1 MRGWIFD
8 LYPGQPG
15 EMVVWMKDADGRAH
29 RLVDSWA
36 PSFYVACDSRERL
49 VGLSASPDVQRYA
62 ARTEFVQRRERITDG
77 CESTVLKVT
86 VRDAAKMLEL
96 ARVIERESAF
106 GDARIYNCDVPPGQS
121 YMYERDI
128 FPLALCDVREGPYG
142 LRWAL
147 DDDVREYDYA
157 LPPLRTM
164 SVGVRGSRSGL
175 ITKADDP
182 VEEVWLEDRS
192 RREVIGGASER
203 EKILGLVERVRELDL
218 DILLTRDGD
227 RFLFPYLIARA
238 ERNRVAERLV
248 LGRDPVALK
257 SPERTGTSYF
267 SYGKVLFK
275 PSSMRIYGRLHL
287 DTSVSFSHSHSG
299 LSGLFEI
306 SRVCVQPLHT
316 SSRASIGKAL
326 SSLQFYH
333 ATKQGILIPW
343 KPTLAERFKSRS
355 ELLVADRGGFIYE
368 PLSGVYDDVAEFDF
382 ASLYPNIM
390 RKKNISAETVKCGC
404 CPDSGEV
411 VPELG
416 WNVCEKRKGITSEAM
431 EVIVEKRLEYKRR
444 KGSAK
449 GELKERYQGCQDAL
463 KWLGVTCVP
472 RESPVLV
479 HHGDKDKL
487 VRIGDFIDGL
497 SGERTGVIECPPGI
511 FVAGVGQ
518 DLRAKYSRV
527 ANLIR
532 KPNDQNLLSVEMED
546 GRRIVTTPDH
556 PFFTLGEGELRVT
569 LADKLEVGKVIP
581 VAKKIPSM
589 TGTHDRIDL
598 IEQLVKSISVEE
610 QRLWRVSGEHLK
622 EEMRSRRQTLLKA
635 ALSEGY
641 SYQAVVAWIKS
652 GIIPLRFLRL
662 IEATPALHEG
672 LRIGVGR
679 RPGGRMAWLPVIIKI
694 DEKLGFFLG
703 LFVADGSATRACVRL
718 DIATLEP
725 GLLKTAKEAVESLF
739 GISPRIYKER
749 EARMNVVQVNSA
761 SLVRVLEK
769 VFDLPGSAEKGK
781 MKVPDIV
788 FNCRELVVHRF
799 IAGLVAGDGHVSRIR
814 KFVGIA
820 TASKDLQNQVAF
832 LAARLGLTFR
842 LAINREGGATLHTI
856 NFVGPETM
864 GSIASWGYSKENRG
878 PTIQAWSK
886 ESPYTCNHP
895 RYVRIPASE
904 SGLFSL
910 TKATRTPSEPHVHDH
925 SRICPVQVKKKLGRM
940 YSKRLSG
947 VQREQMSKVDRLL
960 DCDLGFVRIRKIER
974 IDCRPEYV
982 YCFQLA
988 DDEVPGFFTGEGLV
1002 FTHNC
1007 FGYLGFNNAKFGRI
1021 DAHIAVCAW
1030 DREIL
1035 LRSVRIAEREGFRVI
1050 HGIVDS
1056 LWLKKAGATRGDY
1069 KRLKEEIERETGFDL
1084 SFEGIYNWI
1093 AFLNSRTDPRLPVQ
1107 NRYFGVYSDGTTKI
1121 RGIESR
1127 RRDTPAVFRA
1137 CQDDIL
1143 KVMKNAGSV
1152 DEVRAAIPTCVDV
1165 FRRYAE
1171 AIRRKEVPVKAMVFT
1186 KNISKEPKG
1195 YRNDTLEAGVVKALL
1210 REGAAL
1216 HQGESVS
1223 YVITDFYSRGARAI
1237 PSEALD
1243 GRRCYDTRRYVELL
1257 SEVCATLLEPFDA
1270 GMTSQGLLDALTAD
1284 THDRL
1289 A

>member
-36 PSFYVACDSRERL
+36 PSFYVASNSQERL
-49 VGLSASPDVQRYA
+49 VGLSVSPGVQRYA
-62 ARTEFVQRRERITDG
+62 ARTELVQRRERITDR
-77 CESTVLKVT
+77 CESAVLKVT
-86 VRDAAKMLEL
+86 MRDAAKMLEL

-106 GDARIYNCDVPPGQS
+106 GDPRIYNCDVPPGQS

-147 DDDVREYDYA
+147 DDDTREYDYA

-182 VEEVWLEDRS
+182 GEEVWLEDGS
-192 RREVIGGASER
+192 GREVIGGASER
-203 EKILGLVERVRELDL
+203 EKILGLAERVRELDL

-238 ERNRVAERLV
+238 ERNGVAELLV

-257 SPERTGTSYF
+257 LPDRAGTSYF

-306 SRVCVQPLHT
+306 SRVCMQPLHT

-368 PLSGVYDDVAEFDF
+368 PLAGVYDDVAEFDF

-416 WNVCEKRKGITSEAM
+416 WNVCEKRKGITSKAM

-463 KWLGVTCVP
+463 KWLGVC
-472 RESPVLV
+472 S
-479 HHGDKDKL
+479 
-487 VRIGDFIDGL
+487 
-497 SGERTGVIECPPGI
+497 
-511 FVAGVGQ
+511 
-518 DLRAKYSRV
+518 
-527 ANLIR
+527 
-532 KPNDQNLLSVEMED
+532 
-546 GRRIVTTPDH
+546 
-556 PFFTLGEGELRVT
+556 
-569 LADKLEVGKVIP
+569 
-581 VAKKIPSM
+581 
-589 TGTHDRIDL
+589 
-598 IEQLVKSISVEE
+598 
-610 QRLWRVSGEHLK
+610 
-622 EEMRSRRQTLLKA
+622 
-635 ALSEGY
+635 
-641 SYQAVVAWIKS
+641 
-652 GIIPLRFLRL
+652 
-662 IEATPALHEG
+662 
-672 LRIGVGR
+672 
-679 RPGGRMAWLPVIIKI
+679 
-694 DEKLGFFLG
+694 
-703 LFVADGSATRACVRL
+703 
-718 DIATLEP
+718 
-725 GLLKTAKEAVESLF
+725 
-739 GISPRIYKER
+739 
-749 EARMNVVQVNSA
+749 
-761 SLVRVLEK
+761 
-769 VFDLPGSAEKGK
+769 
-781 MKVPDIV
+781 
-788 FNCRELVVHRF
+788 
-799 IAGLVAGDGHVSRIR
+799 
-814 KFVGIA
+814 
-820 TASKDLQNQVAF
+820 
-832 LAARLGLTFR
+832 
-842 LAINREGGATLHTI
+842 
-856 NFVGPETM
+856 
-864 GSIASWGYSKENRG
+864 
-878 PTIQAWSK
+878 
-886 ESPYTCNHP
+886 
-895 RYVRIPASE
+895 
-904 SGLFSL
+904 
-910 TKATRTPSEPHVHDH
+910 
-925 SRICPVQVKKKLGRM
+925 
-940 YSKRLSG
+940 
-947 VQREQMSKVDRLL
+947 
-960 DCDLGFVRIRKIER
+960 
-974 IDCRPEYV
+974 
-982 YCFQLA
+982 
-988 DDEVPGFFTGEGLV
+988 
-1002 FTHNC
+1002 

-1030 DREIL
+1030 DRDIL

-1056 LWLKKAGATRGDY
+1056 LWLKKAGATRDDY
-1069 KRLKEEIERETGFDL
+1069 QRLKEEIERETGFDL
-1084 SFEGIYNWI
+1084 SFEGVYNWI

-1107 NRYFGVYSDGTTKI
+1107 NRYFGVYSDGATKI

-1127 RRDTPAVFRA
+1127 RHDTPEVFRG

-1143 KVMKNAGSV
+1143 KVMKDAGSV
-1152 DEVRAAIPTCVDV
+1152 DEVRTAVPACVNV

-1171 AIRRKEVPVKAMVFT
+1171 AIRRKEVPVEAMVFT
-1186 KNISKEPKG
+1186 KNISKEPGG

-1216 HQGESVS
+1216 HQGENVS

-1243 GRRCYDTRRYVELL
+1243 GRRCYDASRYVELL

-1284 THDRL
+1284 THGRL